1 MESGPPP
8 LRAAARQTERLKG
21 ADRVLAA
28 VRVYLEALMTFE
40 PFRRFIQTETPLA
53 FRLLTT
59 RGGLPQGDFVELLA
73 GLLTYEHEEHGMP
86 LRADAETLAYAIVRV
101 SEGFIY
107 TDPVAEIEPDIDAAM
122 EIASLLV
129 K

>member
-1 MESGPPP
+1 MGAQQRSR
-8 LRAAARQTERLKG
+8 RAA
-21 ADRVLAA
+21 
-28 VRVYLEALMTFE
+28 
-40 PFRRFIQTETPLA
+40 
-53 FRLLTT
+53 
-59 RGGLPQGDFVELLA
+59 
-73 GLLTYEHEEHGMP
+73 LLTYEHEEHDMP

-107 TDPVAEIEPDIDAAM
+107 TDPVAEIEPDIDAAI